1 MFKLFE
7 NKKIGELIASAESTK
22 HDIICIQEHRHS
34 HEDIPIKEQTFGKW
48 ILLTCSAWKNSINAS
63 NGGIGILVN
72 LQTYNTI
79 ANVEMITPRI
89 MIATFH
95 GNPETTVI
103 SYSPTNVSDE
113 IDTEIFYSD
122 LSSLIRQVPK
132 HNVISIGSDFN
143 AQLGQNNFK
152 QAYNINSNRNGEMLK
167 YLLLEN
173 KLVCLN
179 TLFQKRQGQKWTHI
193 APNTYT
199 SQIDYVIINKK
210 WMNSAKNCR
219 AYNSFASIASDH
231 RIVSAQIKL
240 NLRANKKKTSKNKP
254 YEWSCLKKNTEI
266 IKSFIT
272 KVKNRFEFLLNT
284 SSTKTADS
292 TFAHFET
299 SCKEIAKEI
308 IPLKPKLKKRL
319 PWETLEISNKRTISQ
334 ETAEKRNNGKYQKI

>member
-1 MFKLFE
+1 
-7 NKKIGELIASAESTK
+7 
-22 HDIICIQEHRHS
+22 
-34 HEDIPIKEQTFGKW
+34 
-48 ILLTCSAWKNSINAS
+48 
-63 NGGIGILVN
+63 
-72 LQTYNTI
+72 
-79 ANVEMITPRI
+79 MITLRI

-103 SYSPTNVSDE
+103 SCYSPTNVSDE

-132 HNVISIGSDFN
+132 HNVLLIGGDFN

-152 QAYNINSNRNGEMLK
+152 QAYHINSNRNGEMLK
-167 YLLLEN
+167 NLLLEN

-179 TLFQKRQGQKWTHI
+179 TLFQKRQGQKLTHTAQNI
-193 APNTYT
+193 YT

-210 WMNSAKNCR
+210 WKNSAKNCR

-240 NLRANKKKTSKNKP
+240 SLRENKKKTSKNKP

-266 IKSFIT
+266 RKSFIT
-272 KVKNRFEFLLNT
+272 NVKNRFEILLNT

-299 SCKEIAKEI
+299 SCKEISKEI

-319 PWETLEISNKRTISQ
+319 PWETLEISNKRTILQ
-334 ETAEKRNNGKYQKI
+334 ETAEKCNSHPIMENIRQFKKAQTNLVLSYDKEQSEYIQSKIDEIQNAVRNQKSAKAWKIVNEVSGRKNYLVNTQISMRMKKKFRKL

>member
-1 MFKLFE
+1 
-7 NKKIGELIASAESTK
+7 
-22 HDIICIQEHRHS
+22 
-34 HEDIPIKEQTFGKW
+34 
-48 ILLTCSAWKNSINAS
+48 
-63 NGGIGILVN
+63 
-72 LQTYNTI
+72 
-79 ANVEMITPRI
+79 MITPRI

-103 SYSPTNVSDE
+103 SCYSPTNVSDE

-132 HNVISIGSDFN
+132 HNVLLIGGDFN

-152 QAYNINSNRNGEMLK
+152 QAYHINSNRNGEMLK
-167 YLLLEN
+167 NLLLEN

-179 TLFQKRQGQKWTHI
+179 TLFQKRQGQKWTHT
-193 APNTYT
+193 APNTCI

-210 WMNSAKNCR
+210 WKKSATNCR

-240 NLRANKKKTSKNKP
+240 SLRANKKKTSKNKP

-266 IKSFIT
+266 RKSFIT
-272 KVKNRFEFLLNT
+272 KIKNRFEILLNT

-319 PWETLEISNKRTISQ
+319 PWETLEISNKRTILQ
-334 ETAEKRNNGKYQKI
+334 ETAEKRNSHPTMENIRKF